1 MRWLALLAG
10 CVAVCL
16 LIVADRA
23 WAQNPLGAPSITR
36 VSVATNSLTVSW
48 SAPADDGGST
58 IVAYDL
64 RYIRSDATDKTT
76 DANWTVEEVWATG
89 AVTLEYELKDLPD
102 GTKYDLQMRADNG
115 TDGPWTDT
123 REATTS
129 DHSDS
134 RSGATL
140 LGLGG
145 SVPGSIDPA
154 DDEDFFRIVLTSE
167 TDLWVYASGSDDTVG
182 EVQDSNGAVKA
193 FNDDGIL
200 LDGRLNFS
208 IRAEL
213 QAGTYYVQVTSFA
226 ARDTAAYTIHA
237 RAATDPG
244 DTKATATAVAPD
256 SMTPGRIEPEGGLH
270 RDADY
275 FKLVLNSAADIWVTA
290 TGDIDTY
297 GELLDADENVL
308 EENDDSELVD
318 NRAGFMLR
326 RELAMGTYYIKV
338 TGYQSD
344 DTGPYT
350 LFVRTATEPGSTLAT
365 ARPMALSIPET
376 GRISSAGDED
386 YFSLTLEEETYIYGY
401 ALTFGDDALPL
412 TPTVFDESD
421 TVVDAV
427 HVTTPADSRIGFTLW
442 GKFAAGTYRI
452 KIAPSSGDT
461 GSYLFQILV
470 STYGTT
476 VERCTSLTTVRG
488 DPWYGCAWHLN
499 NTNQFPGGAGR
510 DINVEEV
517 WATTMGS
524 GINVAVV
531 DDGLH
536 YAHEDL
542 SDNVLTA
549 RNHDY
554 FGSDVS
560 DPLQTHGTAVA
571 GIIAARDNDLGVRG
585 VAPRASIYNY
595 NVIEEGFPEDVNAG
609 DAMTRHK
616 ADTAVSNNSW
626 GPPWMLGLASAIW
639 EQAIVDG
646 VTNGLGGK
654 GVFYVFAAGNDHP
667 RGHDS
672 NLDGYANHYGVTA
685 VCAVNHRDVR
695 TAYSER
701 GANLWVCAPSGDG
714 SRGLPGI
721 ATTRNGDRYTDSFS
735 GTSASA
741 PIVSGVAALVRAANT
756 DLTWRDVKLIL
767 AASARR
773 NDPSNSTWQQGARK
787 YDATGQPTSERY
799 RFSHEYGFGMVDAG
813 AAVALAQN
821 WTNLLPELREIEVE
835 SGTLDLAI
843 PDAPTSGSSTVV
855 TTSLTVDS
863 YVGFVEFVEVNAEF
877 DHPSFRDLLIF
888 LRSPSGARSRIVF
901 AARSTLSDSDGTT
914 TKLPHPLTE
923 SFRFG
928 SARHLGENA
937 TGTWTLAI
945 TDEYGDDVGTLQ
957 SWSLKIYGHGSTA
970 GVPLVTTTPVNEVL
984 AVEWTTPVDTGDPDA
999 EITSYDVRYKSDAS
1013 WRMVRR
1019 RLGPGPRRP
1028 ALRHP
1033 QPGERHRVR
1042 RAGARRHRRGQWPL
1056 VRDGDRQ
1063 ARVGEHRAGVP
1074 RSRDR
1079 RAQRGR
1085 EHTGGTRHR
1094 VARQRQGR
1102 QPRCADAHA
1111 RRRPRFVLRHRRG
1124 DGPVADAGAPQ
1135 PRGPGVL
1142 RRNHHGQRQQE
1153 RRRRGRHR
1161 DR

>member
-1 MRWLALLAG
+1 MRWLSLLAG
-10 CVAVCL
+10 CAALSVLVAVGQ
-16 LIVADRA
+16 AG
-23 WAQNPLGAPSITR
+23 AQTLEAPAFTEVKVR
-36 VSVATNSLTVSW
+36 TNSLEIAW
-48 SAPADDGGST
+48 SAPADNGGSA

-64 RYIRSDATDKTT
+64 RYIRNDATDKA

-89 AVTLEYELKDLPD
+89 GGTLEYELKDLPD
-102 GTKYDLQMRADNG
+102 GTKYDLQLRADNG
-115 TDGPWTDT
+115 SDGPWTDT
-123 REATTS
+123 REATTR
-129 DHSDS
+129 DHGGS
-134 RSGATL
+134 RSAATP
-140 LGLGG
+140 LGLGS

-182 EVQDSNGAVKA
+182 EIQDSNGAVKA

-213 QAGTYYVQVTSFA
+213 PAGTYYVRVTSFA

-256 SMTPGRIEPEGGLH
+256 SMTPGRIEPEGGLN

-275 FKLVLNSAADIWVTA
+275 FKLELNSATDIWVTA
-290 TGDIDTY
+290 VGDIDTV
-297 GELLDADENVL
+297 GVLLDADDNIL
-308 EENDDSELVD
+308 AENDDSELLG

-365 ARPMALSIPET
+365 ARPMALRIPET
-376 GRISSAGDED
+376 GRISSASDED
-386 YFSLTLEEETYIYGY
+386 HFSLTLDEEMYIYAY
-401 ALTFGDDALPL
+401 ALAFGGSALPL
-412 TPTVFDESD
+412 TPTVFDSSN
-421 TVVDAV
+421 TAVDDL
-427 HVTTPADSRIGFTLW
+427 HVTTPGDSRIGFTLW
-442 GKFAAGTYRI
+442 GKLAAGTYRI
-452 KIAPSSGDT
+452 KLAPSSGDT
-461 GSYLFQILV
+461 GTYLFQILV
-470 STYGTT
+470 STYGSTL
-476 VERCTSLTTVRG
+476 ERCTGLTTAQS

-499 NTNQFPGGAGR
+499 NTHQFPGGAGR
-510 DINVEEV
+510 DINIEEV
-517 WATTMGS
+517 WATTMGA

-531 DDGLH
+531 DDGLQ

-542 SDNVLTA
+542 RDNVLTA

-554 FGSDVS
+554 FGSDVF
-560 DPLQTHGTAVA
+560 DPLETHGTQVA

-585 VAPRASIYNY
+585 VAPRASIYAY
-595 NVIEEGFPEDVNAG
+595 NVIAGGFPEDVNAG
-609 DAMTRHK
+609 DAMTRDK

-626 GPPWMLGLASAIW
+626 GPPWMLGSASAIW

-654 GVFYVFAAGNDHP
+654 GVFYVFAAGNDHFE
-667 RGHDS
+667 GHDS

-685 VCAVNHRDVR
+685 VCAVNHNDVR

-714 SRGLPGI
+714 TRGLPGI
-721 ATTRNGDRYTDSFS
+721 TTTRNADRYTRSFS
-735 GTSASA
+735 GTSASV
-741 PIVSGVAALVRAANT
+741 PIVSGVAALVRAVNS

-787 YDATGQPTSERY
+787 YDATGQSTSERY
-799 RFSHEYGFGMVDAG
+799 RFSHEYGFGTVDAG

-877 DHPSFRDLLIF
+877 DHPSFRDILMF
-888 LRSPSGARSRIVF
+888 LVSPSGTRSRIVF
-901 AARSTLSDSDGTT
+901 AARTTLLHSDGTT
-914 TKLPHPLTE
+914 TKLLHPLTE

-937 TGTWTLAI
+937 TGTWTLRI
-945 TDEYGDDVGTLQ
+945 TDEFGERRGDAPVVEPQDLRARFHGRR
-957 SWSLKIYGHGSTA
+957 SAGHHHARQRGA
-970 GVPLVTTTPVNEVL
+970 
-984 AVEWTTPVDTGDPDA
+984 
-999 EITSYDVRYKSDAS
+999 
-1013 WRMVRR
+1013 RR
-1019 RLGPGPRRP
+1019 RVDGP
-1028 ALRHP
+1028 
-1033 QPGERHRVR
+1033 
-1042 RAGARRHRRGQWPL
+1042 RRHRRP
-1056 VRDGDRQ
+1056 
-1063 ARVGEHRAGVP
+1063 
-1074 RSRDR
+1074 
-1079 RAQRGR
+1079 
-1085 EHTGGTRHR
+1085 
-1094 VARQRQGR
+1094 
-1102 QPRCADAHA
+1102 
-1111 RRRPRFVLRHRRG
+1111 RRG
-1124 DGPVADAGAPQ
+1124 DHLV
-1135 PRGPGVL
+1135 
-1142 RRNHHGQRQQE
+1142 RRALQVRC
-1153 RRRRGRHR
+1153 
-1161 DR
+1161 